1 MTRAAAKALTP
12 EQAAVV
18 VEPFLQRYR
27 TALLAADG
35 DGLVACFGHPGL
47 VVTDEAVLAVSTEE
61 ETRTA
66 YTRVA
71 EHYLRQGMVDARPQ
85 IEKLESNSRLVI
97 TADVAWTYLGPE
109 ARVLATELVRY
120 VLRLQIDGPRIHT
133 VIARTE

>member
-1 MTRAAAKALTP
+1 MSRPAAKALTP
-12 EQAAVV
+12 DQAAVV

-27 TALLAADG
+27 AALLAADA
-35 DGLVACFGHPGL
+35 DGLAACFGHPGL
-47 VVTDEAVLAVSTEE
+47 VVTDDAVIAVASEE

-66 YTRVA
+66 YGRVA
-71 EHYLRQGMVDARPQ
+71 EHYLQQGMVDARPK

-97 TADVAWTYLGPE
+97 TADVAWTYVGGE

-120 VLRLQIDGPRIHT
+120 VLRLQLDGPKIHT